1 VFNEDTGEAAR
12 RKSAA
17 VYIQKMVR
25 GFMQKMRYQ
34 KMLAEHLIAQED
46 ARDLLEK
53 KRVERW
59 ILERE
64 TERLQMQIEER
75 NRLFKSQL
83 NRRIQAAIVI

>member
-1 VFNEDTGEAAR
+1 
-12 RKSAA
+12 
-17 VYIQKMVR
+17 
-25 GFMQKMRYQ
+25 
-34 KMLAEHLIAQED
+34 MLAEHLIAQED
-46 ARDLLEK
+46 ARDLLER